1 MKLIPRYIFFVIMY
15 CTAYTSVN
23 AQNVIEHFTIEDGLP
38 SNEVHYV
45 HQDSFGYFWFCTDR
59 GISRYD
65 GYEFTNFTTADG
77 LTNNTVFK
85 CFEDENS
92 NLWFTMLDGSV
103 TIYNQKK
110 RVFTAFAGNDFVKK
124 KLISQYWVHKIGFKG
139 NSDDVYFFMLE
150 NGYNDSVHVFNNEQ
164 FQYSIAS
171 TDILKDESLSFV
183 NLVLVSLRIFDTKT
197 MFMSIR
203 KGQNITEAMSRS
215 IKGSIIDFSTKN
227 NVILGMY
234 PAAFFI
240 DSVVYITAPKGMYSL
255 TVSGRSK
262 LIFKDIAPTCVIKDR
277 EGIYWVTSRNNGVY
291 MSSISSFVPVSGE
304 LSLPKNKKLTCAAA
318 LGAEMI
324 IGTDYNTVYRISANG
339 TLQDEYSLKN
349 KIGHKVATL
358 MYNSDST
365 MLYFYDFEITLD
377 KSVYQAY
384 SRLIEQV
391 KCKPFRF
398 WYQGEYVTNSTY
410 NKIHDGKWENRVR
423 YSARIHS
430 YALIERLLETGRFV
444 EFHNS
449 FLFTNILPNYLI
461 QDSCIYFATDIE
473 LVKFYLFS
481 DKIEKID
488 LGLSETS
495 QGISDFKVID
505 NSILIATKGYG
516 IYILEDGKVINK
528 VTKEDGLITDMVNTL
543 WIDKKRKRLWC
554 GTTKGVSIF
563 DYSGTS
569 EGIKFVKYT
578 DLTKKDG
585 LFSNYAVSIAATSD
599 KTFIV
604 SDLGLTILPS
614 DLKKVV
620 SVEPILNL
628 LGIVQGDSVYIGTH
642 VSFRYDQNNLEFR
655 YMAVS
660 NKKVKEMYRYKLV
673 TPKDT
678 GLWYMTDLT
687 SIRFNNLSPASYVFQ
702 VSARSQNTGW
712 STPEEYR
719 FTITPRFID
728 LWWVRS
734 IGIAILLLIGYL
746 FVAIRLKRLQDKGDL
761 LLSNQELELQI
772 ARLESSALRGQ
783 MNPHFMFNVLN
794 SIQKLILNEEKQ
806 DANKLLARF
815 SKLVRSALQYSRL
828 EYIPLTDEVKF
839 LENYMDIEAQRFPD
853 RFTYHIEV
861 ADELLEGATI
871 PPLLIQPLCE
881 NAIKHAFVEDGGTI
895 WVRISVKD
903 EEHMQIEVEDDGIG
917 MSNTDTVKKS
927 SLGTTI
933 IRDRVKLI
941 EKSGATAS
949 LNIELADKKTKK
961 GTLATLILPYN

>member
-1 MKLIPRYIFFVIMY
+1 M
-15 CTAYTSVN
+15 
-23 AQNVIEHFTIEDGLP
+23 
-38 SNEVHYV
+38 
-45 HQDSFGYFWFCTDR
+45 
-59 GISRYD
+59 
-65 GYEFTNFTTADG
+65 
-77 LTNNTVFK
+77 
-85 CFEDENS
+85 
-92 NLWFTMLDGSV
+92 
-103 TIYNQKK
+103 
-110 RVFTAFAGNDFVKK
+110 
-124 KLISQYWVHKIGFKG
+124 
-139 NSDDVYFFMLE
+139 
-150 NGYNDSVHVFNNEQ
+150 
-164 FQYSIAS
+164 
-171 TDILKDESLSFV
+171 
-183 NLVLVSLRIFDTKT
+183 
-197 MFMSIR
+197 IR
-203 KGQNITEAMSRS
+203 AIT
-215 IKGSIIDFSTKN
+215 
-227 NVILGMY
+227 
-234 PAAFFI
+234 
-240 DSVVYITAPKGMYSL
+240 
-255 TVSGRSK
+255 
-262 LIFKDIAPTCVIKDR
+262 
-277 EGIYWVTSRNNGVY
+277 
-291 MSSISSFVPVSGE
+291 
-304 LSLPKNKKLTCAAA
+304 
-318 LGAEMI
+318 
-324 IGTDYNTVYRISANG
+324 
-339 TLQDEYSLKN
+339 
-349 KIGHKVATL
+349 
-358 MYNSDST
+358 
-365 MLYFYDFEITLD
+365 
-377 KSVYQAY
+377 
-384 SRLIEQV
+384 
-391 KCKPFRF
+391 
-398 WYQGEYVTNSTY
+398 
-410 NKIHDGKWENRVR
+410 
-423 YSARIHS
+423 
-430 YALIERLLETGRFV
+430 
-444 EFHNS
+444 
-449 FLFTNILPNYLI
+449 
-461 QDSCIYFATDIE
+461 
-473 LVKFYLFS
+473 
-481 DKIEKID
+481 EKID

-495 QGISDFKVID
+495 LGISDFKVID

-604 SDLGLTILPS
+604 SDLGLTISPS
-614 DLKKVV
+614 DLKKVI

-628 LGIVQGDSVYIGTH
+628 LGIVQGDSIYTNKNLT
-642 VSFRYDQNNLEFR
+642 FDYDQNSMEFR
-655 YMAVS
+655 YLSIS
-660 NKKVKEMYRYKLV
+660 NKKVKDMYRYRLM
-673 TPKDT
+673 TTQDS
-678 GLWYMTDLT
+678 GQWYLTDFT
-687 SIRFNNLSPASYVFQ
+687 STRYNNLSPASYAFQ

-712 STPEEYR
+712 SVPEEYR
-719 FTITPRFID
+719 FTIMPRFID

-746 FVAIRLKRLQDKGDL
+746 FFAMRLKRLQDKGDL

-839 LENYMDIEAQRFPD
+839 LENYMSIEAQRFPY
-853 RFTYHIEV
+853 RFTYHIEM
-861 ADELLEGATI
+861 ADELQEGATI

-903 EEHMQIEVEDDGIG
+903 AEHMQIEVEDDGIG

-949 LNIELADKKTKK
+949 LNIELADQKNQK

>member
-1 MKLIPRYIFFVIMY
+1 
-15 CTAYTSVN
+15 
-23 AQNVIEHFTIEDGLP
+23 
-38 SNEVHYV
+38 
-45 HQDSFGYFWFCTDR
+45 
-59 GISRYD
+59 
-65 GYEFTNFTTADG
+65 
-77 LTNNTVFK
+77 
-85 CFEDENS
+85 
-92 NLWFTMLDGSV
+92 
-103 TIYNQKK
+103 
-110 RVFTAFAGNDFVKK
+110 
-124 KLISQYWVHKIGFKG
+124 
-139 NSDDVYFFMLE
+139 
-150 NGYNDSVHVFNNEQ
+150 
-164 FQYSIAS
+164 
-171 TDILKDESLSFV
+171 
-183 NLVLVSLRIFDTKT
+183 
-197 MFMSIR
+197 
-203 KGQNITEAMSRS
+203 
-215 IKGSIIDFSTKN
+215 
-227 NVILGMY
+227 
-234 PAAFFI
+234 
-240 DSVVYITAPKGMYSL
+240 
-255 TVSGRSK
+255 
-262 LIFKDIAPTCVIKDR
+262 
-277 EGIYWVTSRNNGVY
+277 
-291 MSSISSFVPVSGE
+291 
-304 LSLPKNKKLTCAAA
+304 
-318 LGAEMI
+318 
-324 IGTDYNTVYRISANG
+324 
-339 TLQDEYSLKN
+339 
-349 KIGHKVATL
+349 

-384 SRLIEQV
+384 NRSIEQM
-391 KCKPFRF
+391 KFKPFRF

-410 NKIHDGKWENRVR
+410 SKIHDCKWENRAG
-423 YSARIHS
+423 YSARINS
-430 YALIERLLETGRFV
+430 YALIERLLEIGRFD
-444 EFHNS
+444 EFLNS
-449 FLFTNILPNYLI
+449 FYSTNLLPNYLM
-461 QDSCIYFATDIE
+461 QDSCIYFASDRGLIK
-473 LVKFYLFS
+473 LYLFS

-495 QGISDFKVID
+495 LGISDFMVID
-505 NSILIATKGYG
+505 NSILLATKGHG
-516 IYILEDGKVINK
+516 IYIIENGKLISK
-528 VTKEDGLITDMVNTL
+528 LTAEDGLITNMVNTL

-563 DYSGTS
+563 DYSVTS
-569 EGIKFVKYT
+569 KGIKFTKYT

-614 DLKKVV
+614 DFKKVV
-620 SVEPILNL
+620 SMEPILNL
-628 LGIVQGDSVYIGTH
+628 LGIVQGDSVYIGANI
-642 VSFRYDQNNLEFR
+642 SFRYDQNNLEFR

-673 TPKDT
+673 TPKDS
-678 GLWYMTDLT
+678 GQWYTTDLT
-687 SIRFNNLSPASYVFQ
+687 SLRFNNLSPASYVFQ

-746 FVAIRLKRLQDKGDL
+746 FFAIRLKRLQDKGDL

-828 EYIPLTDEVKF
+828 EYIPLRDEVKF
-839 LENYMDIEAQRFPD
+839 LENYMNIEAQRFPG
-853 RFTYHIEV
+853 RFTYRIEV
-861 ADELLEGATI
+861 ADELLEEATI

-903 EEHMQIEVEDDGIG
+903 AEHMQIEVEDDGVG
-917 MSNTDTVKKS
+917 VSSTNTLKKS

-949 LNIELADKKTKK
+949 LNIELADRKTKK